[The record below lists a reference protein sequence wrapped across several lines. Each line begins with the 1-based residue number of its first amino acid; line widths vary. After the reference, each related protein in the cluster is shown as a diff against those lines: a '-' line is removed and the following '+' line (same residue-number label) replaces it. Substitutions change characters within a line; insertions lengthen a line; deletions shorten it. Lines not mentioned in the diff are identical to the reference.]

1 VTNYGFVVF
10 PGAAGAVVDPEP
22 VVRVVAIV
30 AGAAP
35 VVAAPVVVVPDV
47 VEVAVGAVGLFALQ
61 TANAIAR
68 ATTTVTAY
76 QISLDMTSSRF
87 TVE

>member
-1 VTNYGFVVF
+1 VV
-10 PGAAGAVVDPEP
+10 P
-22 VVRVVAIV
+22 VV
-30 AGAAP
+30 AP

-68 ATTTVTAY
+68 ATTMVTAY
-76 QISLDMTSSRF
+76 QICLDMTSSRF